1 MEKDKRHGVIDEF
14 TVFYCLISVFIA
26 MVIMAACDVVYISM
40 WQGALILCAPFLLDI
55 VLTFVVSVY
64 TLLNKIYIVVKK
76 RIHEKK
82 NPPEKF

>member
-1 MEKDKRHGVIDEF
+1 MEQNKRHGVIDEF

-26 MVIMAACDVVYISM
+26 MVIMAAFDVVYISM
-40 WQGALILCAPFLLDI
+40 WQAILILFAPFILDI
-55 VLTFVVSVY
+55 VLTIVVSVY
-64 TLLNKIYIVVKK
+64 VLLNKVYLVVKK